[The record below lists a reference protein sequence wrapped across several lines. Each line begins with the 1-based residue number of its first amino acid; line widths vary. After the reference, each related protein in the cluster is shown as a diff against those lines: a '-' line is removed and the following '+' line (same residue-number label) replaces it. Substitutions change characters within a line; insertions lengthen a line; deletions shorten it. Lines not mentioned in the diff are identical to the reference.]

1 MTDDT
6 ANSLLENQKE
16 KRKKFVEEILASES
30 PRKLIVAGPGT
41 GKTFTFGE
49 LLKKYAGKQNLALTF
64 IRKLVADMEKD
75 LAEYA
80 EVKTF
85 HAYCKKLLHEQN
97 GRIELAPYLTKI
109 IESDA
114 AILEYNL
121 SHFDEKFQVLDENS
135 EEVRFYLE
143 RGDYYEVISF
153 NDSVFRLYIAVRNGM
168 FKLPTY
174 DQVVVDEFQD
184 FNPLEVAFINELEKT
199 SPILV
204 VGDDDQAVYHARNS
218 SPNFLREKFYSGAYQ
233 IFQLPF
239 CTRCPQVVVDVTNAF
254 IQNVINSGGFKERVD
269 RPFAPYLEGKEYE
282 NAVYP
287 KIISATTTTIASLSK
302 LVISEIRKIP
312 EIDIR
317 EAHEKN
323 YPCVLIVGKRQYLNP
338 LAKKLKDIFANVN
351 FTESEK
357 PDYSILEA
365 YELLLAQDS
374 SNLGWRILAEFEFL
388 EDQMRDMLQASFNG
402 IPFIRFLPQDFVDK
416 HETVVA
422 ILRSDQLSEDDR
434 LKLIELL
441 GEQGKKVV
449 KHFYPLEDE
458 DQQEVDE
465 NQPTILLSSFEG
477 CKGLSAGHVFIV
489 GLNNGIMPKIQDN
502 QVDDIDCCRFIVA
515 LTRTRKQCFLLSNKW
530 DYSPKGNKAF
540 QRSVFLSLIPNEYL
554 DERGNLASKDIKD

>member
-1 MTDDT
+1 MTDKT
-6 ANSLLENQKE
+6 ADSLLENQKE
-16 KRKKFVEEILASES
+16 KRKKFVEDILASEN

-49 LLKKYAGKQNLALTF
+49 LLKKHAGKQNLALTF

-85 HAYCKKLLHEQN
+85 HAYCKKLLHKQN
-97 GRIELAPYLTKI
+97 GRIELAPFLTKV

-153 NDSVFRLYIAVRNGM
+153 NDSVFRLYVAVRDGM
-168 FKLPTY
+168 FRLPAY

-184 FNPLEVAFINELEKT
+184 FNPLEVAFINALEKT

-218 SPNFLREKFYSGAYQ
+218 SPDFLREKFYSGEYQ

-254 IQNVINSGGFKERVD
+254 IQNVINSGGFKERID

-282 NAVYP
+282 NTTYP

-302 LVISEIRKIP
+302 FVISEIRKIP
-312 EIDIR
+312 ELDIR
-317 EAHEKN
+317 EAYEKN

-338 LAKKLKDIFANVN
+338 LAKKLKDTFANVN

-357 PDYSILEA
+357 PDYSFLEA
-365 YELLLAQDS
+365 YELLLAQDN
-374 SNLGWRILAEFEFL
+374 SNLGWRILAEFEFSN
-388 EDQMRDMLQASFNG
+388 DQMKDMLQASFDG
-402 IPFIRFLPQDFVDK
+402 IPFVRFLPQDFLDK
-416 HETVVA
+416 HEGIVT
-422 ILRSDQLSEDDR
+422 ILRSEQLSEDDR
-434 LKLIELL
+434 LKLAELL
-441 GEQGKKVV
+441 GKQSDEVV
-449 KHFYPLEDE
+449 KHFFPLEDE
-458 DQQEVDE
+458 QEQEVDE

-489 GLNNGIMPKIQDN
+489 GLNDGVMPQKHDN
-502 QVDDIDCCRFIVA
+502 QIDDIDCCRFVVA
-515 LTRTRKQCFLLSNKW
+515 LTRTRKRCYLLSNKW
-530 DYSPKGNKAF
+530 DYSPKGVKAF
-540 QRSVFLSLIPNEYL
+540 KRSAFFPLIPNEYL
-554 DERGNLASKDIKD
+554 DEKGNLASKDIEN